1 MVQNISGL
9 LKRHRT
15 DGSYVWHVD
24 KRVRRY
30 GRLCEST
37 GTADREEAERY
48 LIHRLR
54 ELREIRVYGERP
66 QRTFRDAM
74 QRYQAENSAKKS
86 IDRDAAILKDLD
98 SFIGHLP
105 LDRINNDSFARY
117 RRAREHLS
125 IHTRNQKIGL
135 ARRVLRLATSVWCFP
150 GTNLTWLERMPEILT
165 ESGHRGRPPYPLDER
180 EQQLL
185 FSELA
190 PYAAEMA
197 TFVVNTGVR
206 DRELC
211 QLKWSWERRVST
223 PDAPR
228 GWRSVFALPPE
239 VVKNGESRVIVLN
252 DAAQAILERV
262 RGRHRRFVFVSP
274 RRRTPLGHL
283 RSAGWHRA
291 RIRAAERYQE
301 WFGMDAP
308 AGFRSVRVHDLRHT
322 FGRRLRAAGV
332 SLEDRRDLLGHKG
345 PDITTHY
352 SAAEIGRLIEA
363 ANRIAGSRE
372 TPTPTLWR
380 VIESS
385 RKSLVERE
393 GLEPST
399 PAL

>member
-1 MVQNISGL
+1 MVENIPGL
-9 LKRHRT
+9 LKRHRA
-15 DGSYVWHVD
+15 DGSYIWHID
-24 KRVRRY
+24 KRVKRY

-37 GTADREEAERY
+37 GTPDREEAERY

-54 ELREIRVYGERP
+54 ELREIRIYGERP
-66 QRTFRDAM
+66 QRTFRDAI
-74 QRYQAENSAKKS
+74 RKYLAEHSAKKS

-98 SFIGHLP
+98 SFIGDLP

-117 RRAREHLS
+117 RKARGHLS
-125 IHTRNQKIGL
+125 VRTRNHKIAL
-135 ARRVLRLATSVWCFP
+135 ARRLLRLAATVWCFL
-150 GTNLTWLERMPEILT
+150 GTNLTWLKRTPEILL
-165 ESGHRGRPPYPLDER
+165 EIGHRGRQPYPLDDK

-190 PYAAEMA
+190 PHAAEMA
-197 TFVVNTGVR
+197 AFVVNTGVR

-211 QLKWSWERRVST
+211 QLRWSWERRIST

-228 GWRSVFALPPE
+228 GCRSVFALPPE

-291 RIRAAERYQE
+291 RIRAAELYQE

-322 FGRRLRAAGV
+322 FGRRLRAAGA

-363 ANRIAGSRE
+363 ANRVAGSHE
-372 TPTPTLWR
+372 TSTPTLR
-380 VIESS
+380 RMIESA
-385 RKSLVERE
+385 RMCFRAH
-393 GLEPST
+393 GLHLIPST
-399 PAL
+399 